1 MIWKGIPEEVLTPQ
15 EVKTVNILFGGKAF
29 ERLLPHFGSLL
40 EGHRLFVAASADE
53 LQTLVKDAEIFVTGP
68 MPVTEELLA
77 KAPGLRLVQQWGVGV
92 DTIDI
97 DACSKRGVFVANV
110 PSRGTGNAE
119 GVAEIAVLHMLIL
132 ARRYTKAL
140 QNIKKKRLYA
150 PQGISLWGK
159 KAVVIGLGNV
169 GQCVVERLGGFGM
182 RIAGVNR
189 TRRREHEKLGLDG
202 LYGLDDLK
210 PALDASRFVVLALEL
225 NESTR
230 GFADRKFFGLFPEK
244 SFFVN
249 VGRAGLVERAAL
261 EGALEKGILAGA
273 GLDVFWDEPADPE
286 DPLLSDPRVVV
297 TPHIGG
303 ITDVAFEKIT
313 SFVVGNIQRVV
324 SGKRPESLLNPQV
337 LKGSK
342 KHDRS

>member
-1 MIWKGIPEEVLTPQ
+1 M
-15 EVKTVNILFGGKAF
+15 NILFGGKAF
-29 ERLLPHFGSLL
+29 EKLLPHFRPLL
-40 EGHRLFVAASADE
+40 EGHRLYVAASAEE
-53 LQTLVKDAEIFVTGP
+53 LPELVKDAGILVTGP
-68 MPVTEELLA
+68 MPVTEELLSG
-77 KAPGLRLVQQWGVGV
+77 APGLRLVQQWGVGV
-92 DTIDI
+92 ETIDV
-97 DACSKRGVFVANV
+97 DACSKRGVLVANV

-132 ARRYTKAL
+132 ARRYAKAV

-169 GQCVVERLGGFGM
+169 GQCIVERLGGFGM
-182 RIAGVNR
+182 RISGVNR

-210 PALDASRFVVLALEL
+210 QALDASRFVVLSLEL
-225 NESTR
+225 NEATR
-230 GFADRKFFGLFPEK
+230 GFADEEFFSLFPEK

-261 EGALEKGILAGA
+261 ERALEKGILAGV

-286 DPLLSDPRVVV
+286 DPLLSDPRVEV

-313 SFVVGNIQRVV
+313 SFVVENIKRVE
-324 SGKRPESLLNPQV
+324 SGKRPQSLLNPRA
-337 LKGSK
+337 LKEHGA
-342 KHDRS
+342 

>member
-1 MIWKGIPEEVLTPQ
+1 MKIVFAG
-15 EVKTVNILFGGKAF
+15 KTF
-29 ERLLPHFGSLL
+29 ERLLPHFR
-40 EGHRLFVAASADE
+40 RLFDGHSLSVAASADE
-53 LQTLVKDAEIFVTGP
+53 LLEMGKDAEILVTGP
-68 MPVTEELLA
+68 MSVTEELLA

-92 DTIDI
+92 ETIDI
-97 DACSKRGVFVANV
+97 GACSKRGVLVANV

-132 ARRYTKAL
+132 ARRYTRAV
-140 QNIKKKRLYA
+140 QNIEKKRLYA
-150 PQGISLWGK
+150 PQGVSLWGK

-182 RIAGVNR
+182 RIVGVNR

-202 LYGLDDLK
+202 LYGLDDLER
-210 PALDASRFVVLALEL
+210 ALDASRFVVLALEL
-225 NESTR
+225 NEATR
-230 GFADRKFFGLFPEK
+230 NFADAKFFDLLPEN

-249 VGRAGLVERAAL
+249 VGRAGLVERAAF
-261 EGALEKGILAGA
+261 ERALEKGILAGA

-303 ITDVAFEKIT
+303 VTDVAFEKIT
-313 SFVVGNIQRVV
+313 SFVVRNIQRVA
-324 SGKRPESLLNPQV
+324 SGRSPESLLNPEA
-337 LKGSK
+337 LKGLGE
-342 KHDRS
+342 